1 MKDLDCV
8 AFLQWALP
16 RLGLEWRGFRKVR
29 RQVCRRVAARVRSIG
44 LADTAAYRERLAS
57 DRAEWP
63 TLARLCTIPIS
74 RFYRDREVFDDLGSA
89 VIPALADAARRRG
102 GGELECWSAGCASGE
117 EPYTLALQW
126 RMTLASRFP
135 ELGLRVLGT
144 DVDATLLERARAA
157 CYRSSS
163 LETLPAG
170 WREAAFEARGKLFC
184 LRERRFAP
192 ASSSSG
198 RTSSPSCR
206 SNRSTWCSAATWP
219 LPISATSAP
228 ASRSSAWRAGCAS
241 AARSSSGCTSGCRL
255 RAPPLSP
262 GPAAA
267 PCSGYARRFD
277 SPQGVAFTPAAR
289 FAPGGLPCVHRIHC
303 ANEGARAFPGLS
315 GTP

>member
-1 MKDLDCV
+1 MKDSDCV

-44 LADTAAYRERLAS
+44 LADMAAYRERLAS

-102 GGELECWSAGCASGE
+102 GDELECWSAGCASGE

-144 DVDATLLERARAA
+144 DVDATLLQRARAA

-163 LETLPAG
+163 LEALPTG

-184 LRERRFAP
+184 LREGFRAGVELERQDLLAELPQRAFDLVLCRNMAFTYFSDERARLALERLASRLRFGGAFVLGLHERLP
-192 ASSSSG
+192 ASSAAFEPWPG
-198 RTSSPSCR
+198 CR
-206 SNRSTWCSAATWP
+206 AVF
-219 LPISATSAP
+219 
-228 ASRSSAWRAGCAS
+228 
-241 AARSSSGCTSGCRL
+241 RL
-255 RAPPLSP
+255 RAP
-262 GPAAA
+262 
-267 PCSGYARRFD
+267 
-277 SPQGVAFTPAAR
+277 V
-289 FAPGGLPCVHRIHC
+289 
-303 ANEGARAFPGLS
+303 
-315 GTP
+315 